1 MSILR
6 RHRIL
11 ADDVRRVIGHLKAHD
26 KITKDDIISRPRLK
40 KKKDAG
46 PNEQI
51 PWSHAELAGSWQQKE
66 LKPGANN
73 SQVLYAKEKDL
84 WKLVVPEEHVEKFLR
99 KAVLDPASKMPLGR
113 DSAYHHMQKGTI
125 GISRRSLYK
134 FLEKQGILQITR
146 NIPNEQEKG
155 GIVLTKRGYCE
166 MDLIEGKG
174 RDLYDN
180 FGASGDWYWIALVD
194 VLTGYGVVATIRSKK
209 AATVAPK
216 LREMLDVLEYK
227 LGAKVYEIAAD
238 HGREFY
244 THVRKLLKRRGIVQK
259 QVPRGSRVEKFN
271 QDFQRNFYRLLR
283 MRRGNFNSLED
294 QALELTNNTK
304 NKYTKKTPEEALG
317 TPDAELAVGYNQG
330 RKQSKPYKGREPK
343 VGDKARHLV
352 KLRKNIKPILKIGS
366 QARLYKSYHGRHF
379 TKQVYTIKD
388 IRNKKK
394 KQTHEERREEL
405 KKMTAAE
412 RKVATKPTLYFLHG
426 RWFHRDQIML
436 ISGTDAETERQIAAR
451 PKRGPAGN

>member
-46 PNEQI
+46 PNEKI

-84 WKLVVPEEHVEKFLR
+84 WKLVVPEEKIEKFLR

-166 MDLIEGKG
+166 LDLIEGKG

-304 NKYTKKTPEEALG
+304 NKHTKKTPEEALG

-343 VGDKARHLV
+343 GGDKARHLV
-352 KLRKNIKPILKIGS
+352 KLRKNIKPILKIGG

-379 TKQVYTIKD
+379 TKQVYTIKE
-388 IRNKKK
+388 IRNKKPEQK
-394 KQTHEERREEL
+394 PDL
-405 KKMTAAE
+405 SNMSAAE